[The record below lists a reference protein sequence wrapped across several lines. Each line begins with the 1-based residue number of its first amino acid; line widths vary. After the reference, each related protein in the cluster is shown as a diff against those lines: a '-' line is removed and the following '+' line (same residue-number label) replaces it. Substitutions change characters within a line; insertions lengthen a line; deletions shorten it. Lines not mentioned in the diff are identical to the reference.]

1 MSKCGAF
8 QSEQDPDSGLR
19 IVSYLSSHLAS
30 IHRNW
35 YPPHKFVQRLHVGSV
50 HGLRGIVMPLTRNG
64 SAVPGDRCS
73 TIHSFG
79 NVAPRSGSEALD
91 AQPRYAD
98 SMADES
104 TSGPPHRGWCA
115 IGERYAP
122 AAAPAANAPLR

>member
-1 MSKCGAF
+1 MDLEFLATDGGAIVRGDH
-8 QSEQDPDSGLR
+8 DPVLR
-19 IVSYLSSHLAS
+19 IFSYESSHLAS

-79 NVAPRSGSEALD
+79 NVAPRSGSEAISSV
-91 AQPRYAD
+91 Y
-98 SMADES
+98 
-104 TSGPPHRGWCA
+104 TYNV
-115 IGERYAP
+115 IGSQIFSRR
-122 AAAPAANAPLR
+122 L